1 MYQEKD
7 LVIKVISH
15 YIIFLETTKEK
26 EDLKKYTLLYM
37 KDITQVLNDVRHE
50 MLLLLKTNEF
60 LRNIDRR
67 MGNPV
72 DNFGVMVI
80 NILLIYR

>member
-1 MYQEKD
+1 
-7 LVIKVISH
+7 
-15 YIIFLETTKEK
+15 
-26 EDLKKYTLLYM
+26 M

-67 MGNPV
+67 IGNPV

-80 NILLIYR
+80 KKY